1 MPLFEYSAL
10 NQKGKKIRG
19 MVTAEGPA
27 SARLRLSQDMIYPVE
42 IKEVGTSEKKSKSR
56 LSLLIE
62 PFSKFHRINPVV
74 VSTALRELATLLSSG
89 LPLVDCLNALIE
101 QTETQRLKRIFMQIR
116 EKVVAGSSLSS
127 AMAEHPA
134 IFSNMFV
141 NMVKAGETGG
151 AMEIILKRLADFTEK
166 RLKLKKK
173 IESAL
178 TYPMFLLM
186 ISIIIL
192 IFLMSAV
199 LPKVLG
205 IFDQMDLALPWT
217 TRTLINITDFMNQW
231 WWLLILFIIGLV
243 IGAHL
248 WIKTDHGG
256 QIWDRLRL
264 NFPLLGRLHHK
275 TVIARF
281 TRTLSIML
289 KSGIPLVSALDTAR
303 PAMGNRIMEGA
314 VQETAKQV
322 GEGKAFAEPI
332 KRSGMFP
339 PLVVQLIHA
348 GEQSGEIEEMLDK
361 AADFYED
368 DVESTTASLTSIVE
382 PVIII
387 AMGLVIF
394 FIVVSILL
402 PIFDMS
408 SGIR

>member
-1 MPLFEYSAL
+1 MPLFEYRAL
-10 NQKGKKIRG
+10 NQKGKKVRG

-27 SARLRLSQDMIYPVE
+27 SARLKLSQDMIYPVE
-42 IKEVGTSEKKSKSR
+42 INEVGTSERKSR
-56 LSLLIE
+56 LFALIE
-62 PFSKFHRINPVV
+62 PFSRFHRVNPVV
-74 VSTALRELATLLSSG
+74 VSTSLRELATLLSSG

-101 QTETQRLKRIFMQIR
+101 QTETQRLKKIFIQIR
-116 EKVVAGSSLSS
+116 EKVVEGSSLSS

-151 AMEIILKRLADFTEK
+151 AMDIILRRLADFTEK

-178 TYPMFLLM
+178 TYPLFLLM

-217 TRTLINITDFMNQW
+217 TRTLINVTDFMNQW
-231 WWLLILFIIGLV
+231 WWVLILFLIALIAGT
-243 IGAHL
+243 HF
-248 WIKTDHGG
+248 WIRTDQGG

-264 NFPLLGRLHHK
+264 KFPLLGRLHHK

-314 VQETAKQV
+314 IQETTKQV
-322 GEGKAFAEPI
+322 GEGKAFAEPV

-348 GEQSGEIEEMLDK
+348 GEQSGELEEMLDK

-368 DVESTTASLTSIVE
+368 DVEATTASLTSIVE
-382 PVIII
+382 PVIIL
-387 AMGLVIF
+387 AMGVVIF
-394 FIVVSILL
+394 FIVISILL